1 MVVLI
6 LRTVHIVLGVFWAG
20 AVFTVALFVQPAIAA
35 SGPEGGKV
43 MGALVKRGFLNI
55 IPAAAVG
62 AILSG
67 LWLYSRDSSGFQ
79 AEWMGSRMG
88 MTLGTGA
95 VLAIVA
101 FVVGMLVMRAST
113 LKAMALGQ
121 SAAQLTDAA
130 AREAAMRQVQ
140 ALRGRAALAVRVVAV
155 LLALTVLAMAVARY
169 A

>member
-6 LRTVHIVLGVFWAG
+6 LRVVHILFGVFWAG

-43 MGALVKRGFLNI
+43 MGALVKRRILDLV
-55 IPAAAVG
+55 PVAAVV

-79 AEWMGSRMG
+79 AAWMGSPMG
-88 MTLGTGA
+88 MALGTGA
-95 VLAIVA
+95 ALALVA
-101 FVVGMLVMRAST
+101 FAIGMLVMRAST

-121 SAAQLTDAA
+121 AAAQLTDAA
-130 AREAAMRQVQ
+130 AREAAMRPVQ
-140 ALRGRAALAVRVVAV
+140 ALRRRAALAARTVAA
-155 LLALTVLAMAVARY
+155 LLALTVIAMAVARY
-169 A
+169 V